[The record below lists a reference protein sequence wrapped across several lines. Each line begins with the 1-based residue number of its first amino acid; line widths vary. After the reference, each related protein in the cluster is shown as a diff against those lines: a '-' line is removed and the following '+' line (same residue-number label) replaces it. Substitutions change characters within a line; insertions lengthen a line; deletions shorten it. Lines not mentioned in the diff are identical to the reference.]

1 MSRPHVRRRRA
12 EWLMVDT
19 CVIDR
24 PTGSFNWNPDTGR
37 DEPTVERVYEGKC
50 RLRQQTMYGSDQTNG
65 GHTYTV
71 QQTELHL
78 PWGVTYSPK
87 INDVAT
93 VTGWRY
99 PFRVRGLINQTH
111 ATARRML
118 VDAVTA

>member
-1 MSRPHVRRRRA
+1 MRRRRA
-12 EWLMVDT
+12 EWLMTDT

-24 PTGSFNWNPDTGR
+24 PTGSFNWNPDTGH

-71 QQTELHL
+71 QQTELHI
-78 PWGVTYSPK
+78 PWGAGYSPK

-93 VTGWRY
+93 VTGWRR

-111 ATARRML
+111 ATAQRML